1 MLVKINWAWVT
12 ICILTF
18 FLGIAAGASL
28 QKAQDDI
35 EARINSYKASPR
47 DVYQVE
53 NVPIESSNEPT
64 ITQTEA
70 INGIADLLGKAEVID
85 FWIKSDNKT
94 TNLHLDILYSK
105 ESK

>member
-1 MLVKINWAWVT
+1 MLIKNWVWVT
-12 ICILTF
+12 IVGLTF
-18 FLGIAAGASL
+18 VFGIVAGASL
-28 QKAQDDI
+28 QKTQDDI
-35 EARINSYKASPR
+35 EARIDSYKASPR

-53 NVPIESSNEPT
+53 SVPIESSNEPT

-70 INGIADLLGKAEVID
+70 INGIADLLGKAERID

-105 ESK
+105 EVK